1 MFLLWGGKGVV
12 LGLGLAKLLV
22 EGVGCLFRANPFFH
36 ANICCSAF
44 ARRGNYKKKKNR
56 KRKKEIDYSHC
67 INLQAS
73 AGCNFLQFLAVKSK
87 SVHFVSA
94 AFVCDLYFEN

>member
-1 MFLLWGGKGVV
+1 MS
-12 LGLGLAKLLV
+12 
-22 EGVGCLFRANPFFH
+22 CLFRANPFFH
-36 ANICCSAF
+36 ANICCSVF
-44 ARRGNYKKKKNR
+44 ARRGNYKKKIEKE
-56 KRKKEIDYSHC
+56 RKKEIDYSHC

>member
-1 MFLLWGGKGVV
+1 MLDFGLVQSFLWREWVV
-12 LGLGLAKLLV
+12 CLEQIPSSMPTSAALYLLAG
-22 EGVGCLFRANPFFH
+22 ET
-36 ANICCSAF
+36 I
-44 ARRGNYKKKKNR
+44 KKKNR